1 MVDSV
6 LGQLVT
12 VTYDCTISTTPQSCK
27 KLAILIVKSDIVYKP
42 ILINFTLHIS

>member
-1 MVDSV
+1 MIVK
-6 LGQLVT
+6 LQQLPKVA
-12 VTYDCTISTTPQSCK
+12 K

>member
-1 MVDSV
+1 MIEQFQ
-6 LGQLVT
+6 QLPKVAN
-12 VTYDCTISTTPQSCK
+12 